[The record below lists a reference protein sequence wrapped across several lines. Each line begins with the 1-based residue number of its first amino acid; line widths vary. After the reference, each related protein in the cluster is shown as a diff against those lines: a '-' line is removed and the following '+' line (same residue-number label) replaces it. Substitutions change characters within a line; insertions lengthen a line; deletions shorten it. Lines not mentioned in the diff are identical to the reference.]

1 MQLQID
7 TFFDDMKRIFRLY
20 LYIMLVAL
28 ISSCSANRFIP
39 ENQYLLDEVNIL
51 SDTKEVN
58 PSLFTSYVR
67 QNPNAKWFSLVK
79 VPMHIYCLSGQDSTS
94 SFNRFLRKLGDEP
107 IIYDPF
113 VTEKSQM
120 EIEKAVRNMGYMR
133 AKVHLN
139 TEIDKNKLKVN
150 YLIEAGQPY
159 TVQHIAYNIDDMLIS
174 DYIEKDSVN
183 SYLYAGMPFDVTF
196 LDNERNR
203 ITKLLQNNGYYKF
216 NKDFLVYQADTVKN
230 TYQVNLTMKLLPF
243 QLRKEDIPTRHKQY
257 TIRNVNFLTED
268 NLFLQGYGLDEY
280 DSIHHKGINIFYKD
294 NSYLRPNILANF
306 NYIQPKQLYREQDVQ
321 NTYASMGRLRALK
334 YTNINFS
341 EITQNDS
348 TQLDANI
355 LMTKGKNQSLSFEIE
370 GTNSAGDLGAAAS
383 MTFQHRNVFK
393 GSETFTM
400 KVRGAYEAITGL
412 QEGYENDDYKEYG
425 IEASLN
431 FPEFKFPFLSSD
443 FKRKI
448 RATSEVGM
456 SFNSQIRPEFIRTLA
471 SASWSYKWVDNKRSQ
486 HRFDLLNVNYI
497 YVPWKSENFKAYLEN
512 LTDRNSILI
521 KSYEDQLIVR
531 MGYSYIYNS
540 ANDQTRTSSKRNSY
554 SIRVNL
560 EEAGNLLY
568 GASKAIHTTPKEDK
582 GYVIANIP
590 FAQYVKGDFDFAH
603 NWNIDQRNSLVFHI
617 GMGVAYPYG
626 NSQVL
631 PFEKRYFSG
640 GPNSVRGWS
649 VRSLGPGSYKGTE
662 GNMNYINHSGD
673 IKLDL
678 NIEYRTHLFWK
689 FNGAAFID
697 AGNIWNI
704 REYEGQEEGTFRF
717 NHFYKQLAVAYGLGI
732 RFDLDYLII
741 RFDGGMKAINP
752 MLTGKDKYPF
762 IRPNFNRDFAFHFA
776 VGYPF

>member
-1 MQLQID
+1 
-7 TFFDDMKRIFRLY
+7 MKRILRLY
-20 LYIMLVAL
+20 IYLTL
-28 ISSCSANRFIP
+28 IVLLSSCSANRFIP

-67 QNPNAKWFSLVK
+67 QNPNAKWFNLVK

-94 SFNRFLRKLGDEP
+94 SFNRFLKKLGDKP
-107 IIYDPF
+107 VIYDPF
-113 VTEKSQM
+113 VTVKSQM
-120 EIEKAVRNMGYMR
+120 EIEKAVKNMGYMR

-139 TEIDKNKLKVN
+139 TEIEKNKLKVN

-159 TVQHIAYNIDDMLIS
+159 TVQHIAYNIDDMLIN
-174 DYIEKDSVN
+174 DYIEKDSAN
-183 SYLYAGMPFDVTF
+183 SYLYEGMPFDVTI

-216 NKDFLVYQADTVKN
+216 NKDFLVYQADTVRN
-230 TYQVNLTMKLLPF
+230 TFQVNLTMKLLPF
-243 QLRKEDIPTRHKQY
+243 QLRKEDVPTKHKQY
-257 TIRNVNFLTED
+257 TIRNINFLTED
-268 NLFLQGYGLDEY
+268 NLFLQGNSLSEY
-280 DSIHHKGINIFYKD
+280 DSIHHKGLHIYYKD
-294 NSYLRPNILANF
+294 NLYLRPNILANF
-306 NYIQPKQLYREQDVQ
+306 NYIQPQELYREQDVQ
-321 NTYASMGRLRALK
+321 NTYTSMGRLRALK
-334 YTNINFS
+334 YTNINFN
-341 EITQNDS
+341 EVTLNDS
-348 TQLDANI
+348 TQLDTNI

-456 SFNSQIRPEFIRTLA
+456 NFNSQIRPEFTRTLA

-486 HRFDLLNVNYI
+486 HRFDLLNINYI
-497 YVPWKSENFKAYLEN
+497 YVPWKSDNFKAYLEN

-540 ANDQTRTSSKRNSY
+540 ANNLTRTSNKRNSY
-554 SIRVNL
+554 SIRINL

-568 GASKAIHTTPKEDK
+568 AASKTIHTTPKEDK

-590 FAQYVKGDFDFAH
+590 FAQYVKGDFDYAH
-603 NWNIDQRNSLVFHI
+603 NWNIDKRNSFVFHI
-617 GMGVAYPYG
+617 GMGIAYPYG

-649 VRSLGPGSYKGTE
+649 VRSLGPGSYKGTD
-662 GNMNYINHSGD
+662 GNMNYINHTGD
-673 IKLDL
+673 IKLDM

-697 AGNIWNI
+697 AGNVWNI

-717 NHFYKQLAVAYGLGI
+717 NRFYKQLAVAYGLGI

-752 MLTGKDKYPF
+752 MQTGKYQYPF

>member
-1 MQLQID
+1 
-7 TFFDDMKRIFRLY
+7 MKRILRLY
-20 LYIMLVAL
+20 IYLTLIAL
-28 ISSCSANRFIP
+28 LSSCSANRFIP

-67 QNPNAKWFSLVK
+67 QNPNAKWFNLVK

-94 SFNRFLRKLGDEP
+94 SFNRFLKKLGDKP
-107 IIYDPF
+107 VIYDPF
-113 VTEKSQM
+113 VTVKSQM
-120 EIEKAVRNMGYMR
+120 EIEKAVKNMGYMR

-139 TEIDKNKLKVN
+139 TEIEKNKLKVN

-159 TVQHIAYNIDDMLIS
+159 TVQHIAYNIDDMLIN
-174 DYIEKDSVN
+174 DYIEKDSAN
-183 SYLYAGMPFDVTF
+183 SYLYEGMPFDVTI

-216 NKDFLVYQADTVKN
+216 NKDFLVYQADTVRN
-230 TYQVNLTMKLLPF
+230 TFQVNLTMKLLPF
-243 QLRKEDIPTRHKQY
+243 QLRKEDVPTKHKQY
-257 TIRNVNFLTED
+257 TIRNINFLTED
-268 NLFLQGYGLDEY
+268 NLFLQGNSLSEY
-280 DSIHHKGINIFYKD
+280 DSIHHKGLHIYYKD
-294 NSYLRPNILANF
+294 NLYLRPNILANF
-306 NYIQPKQLYREQDVQ
+306 NYIQPQKLYREQDVQ
-321 NTYASMGRLRALK
+321 NTYTSMGRLRALK
-334 YTNINFS
+334 YTNINFN
-341 EITQNDS
+341 EVTLNDS

-456 SFNSQIRPEFIRTLA
+456 NFNSQIRPEFTRTLA

-486 HRFDLLNVNYI
+486 HRFDLLNINYI
-497 YVPWKSENFKAYLEN
+497 YVPWKSDNFKAYLEN

-540 ANDQTRTSSKRNSY
+540 ANNLTRTSNKRNSY
-554 SIRVNL
+554 SIRINL

-568 GASKAIHTTPKEDK
+568 AASKTIHTTPKEDK

-590 FAQYVKGDFDFAH
+590 FAQYVKGDFDYAH
-603 NWNIDQRNSLVFHI
+603 NWNIDKRNSFVFHI
-617 GMGVAYPYG
+617 GMGIAYPYG

-649 VRSLGPGSYKGTE
+649 VRSLGPGSYKGTD
-662 GNMNYINHSGD
+662 GNMNYINHTGD
-673 IKLDL
+673 IKLDM

-697 AGNIWNI
+697 AGNVWNI

-717 NHFYKQLAVAYGLGI
+717 NRFYKQLAVAYGLGI

-752 MLTGKDKYPF
+752 MQTGKYQYPF